1 MSLSSFLFQ
10 EELERRF
17 FFSFFIL
24 PQAIVPDLILG
35 LKKTG
40 EQAEAW
46 RYQALH
52 RS

>member
-24 PQAIVPDLILG
+24 PQAMPDLILG